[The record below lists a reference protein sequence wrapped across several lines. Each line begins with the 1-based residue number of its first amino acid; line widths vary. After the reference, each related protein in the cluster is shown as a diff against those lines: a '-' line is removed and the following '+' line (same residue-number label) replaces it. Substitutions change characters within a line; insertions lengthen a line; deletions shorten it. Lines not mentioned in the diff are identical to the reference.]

1 MSWGGEGLGEKF
13 VALVVAAACG
23 SLLWIPA
30 ARAADG
36 VGELEELRQA
46 IEARRERLEAFE
58 DRAGGLFEAIEAVDR
73 AARALRRAASRA
85 ARDAR
90 EAGQTKL
97 RLERE
102 ARELEGRMAATRRTL
117 GRRAVALYKAGEI
130 GPLRWVFS
138 EGSLRDRVS
147 RVQVLQLLVDHDD
160 RLIRRYADERAQLEQ
175 ARAGADQ
182 AAARRDEARERLQT
196 RSRELEQERRTK
208 RVLLAGVRRDRAS
221 ERALLNELEAAA
233 RELEQTLDELQR
245 DPPPAGSA
253 GHGFAA
259 AKGRLEPPVQGA
271 VVRSFGR
278 VVDAEYRTQT
288 FRKGIDFEVAL
299 GEPVYAIAAGQ
310 VRFADWFRGYGRMV
324 ILDHGD
330 GYFSVSG
337 HLDDVAVEV
346 GQAIAAGDPIGRAG
360 ETGSLLGP
368 RLYLE
373 IRKGS
378 EALDPAEWLRLV
390 PGL

>member
-1 MSWGGEGLGEKF
+1 MGSRSEAKSVRISQRAFIVRNQQVLVSEYRDALGLWYVLPGGGQVSGE
-13 VALVVAAACG
+13 
-23 SLLWIPA
+23 
-30 ARAADG
+30 D
-36 VGELEELRQA
+36 
-46 IEARRERLEAFE
+46 
-58 DRAGGLFEAIEAVDR
+58 AGA
-73 AARALRRAASRA
+73 ALRREV
-85 ARDAR
+85 R
-90 EAGQTKL
+90 EEVG
-97 RLERE
+97 LEI
-102 ARELEGRMAATRRTL
+102 
-117 GRRAVALYKAGEI
+117 EI
-130 GPLRWVFS
+130 GPLRWVFG

-147 RVQVLQLLVDHDD
+147 RVQALQLLVDHDD
-160 RLIRRYADERAQLEQ
+160 RLIRRYERERSQLEEL
-175 ARAGADQ
+175 RAGAEQ
-182 AAARRDEARERLQT
+182 AAQRRDEARERLET

-208 RVLLAGVRRDRAS
+208 RSLLAGVRRDRAS

-233 RELEQTLDELQR
+233 RELEETLDDLQR
-245 DPPPAGSA
+245 GPPLPGS
-253 GHGFAA
+253 GSHGFAA
-259 AKGRLEPPVQGA
+259 AKGRLEPPVHGA

-299 GEPVYAIAAGQ
+299 GEPVYAIAGGH
-310 VRFADWFRGYGRMV
+310 VRFADRFRGYGRMV

-337 HLDDVAVEV
+337 HLDEVGVEV
-346 GQAIAAGDPIGRAG
+346 GQAVAAGDPIGRAG

-378 EALDPAEWLRLV
+378 EALDPAQWLRLV

>member
-1 MSWGGEGLGEKF
+1 MKWSAARPAFVLVGL
-13 VALVVAAACG
+13 VLVTGIAPQLAAAAPEP
-23 SLLWIPA
+23 S
-30 ARAADG
+30 
-36 VGELEELRQA
+36 EELRELREA
-46 IEARRERLEAFE
+46 IEARRDRLDAFE
-58 DRAGGLFEAIEAVDR
+58 KQAGGLFDAIGAVDR
-73 AARALRRAASRA
+73 AARALRTDASRA
-85 ARDAR
+85 AEAAR
-90 EAGQTKL
+90 EAGRVKR
-97 RLERE
+97 RLERD
-102 ARELEGRMAATRRTL
+102 AGELEQRMAQTRATL
-117 GRRAVALYKAGEI
+117 GRRAAALYKAGEI
-130 GPLRWVFS
+130 GPLRWIFG

-147 RVQVLQLLVDHDD
+147 RVQALQLLVDHDD
-160 RLIRRYADERAQLEQ
+160 QLIRRYAQERTQLEEARTGAERAAERL
-175 ARAGADQ
+175 A
-182 AAARRDEARERLQT
+182 EARERLET

-208 RVLLAGVRRDRAS
+208 RKLLASVRQDRAA

-233 RELEQTLDELQR
+233 RELEAKLDDLQR
-245 DPPPAGSA
+245 APPGPGTI
-253 GHGFAA
+253 GHGGFAA
-259 AKGRLEPPVQGA
+259 AKGRLEPPVQGSI
-271 VVRSFGR
+271 VRSFGR

-299 GEPVYAIAAGQ
+299 GEPVYAIALGQ
-310 VRFADWFRGYGRMV
+310 VRFADRFRGYGRMV

-337 HLDDVAVEV
+337 HLDEVGVEV
-346 GQAIAAGDPIGRAG
+346 GQAVAAGDPIGKAG

>member
-1 MSWGGEGLGEKF
+1 MMQGAGRRLLAFAALLAVILLDASW
-13 VALVVAAACG
+13 VAAAQEPE
-23 SLLWIPA
+23 SA
-30 ARAADG
+30 E
-36 VGELEELRQA
+36 ELEELREA
-46 IEARRERLEAFE
+46 IEARRDRLEAFE
-58 DRAGGLFEAIEAVDR
+58 KEAGGLFDAIEAVDR
-73 AARALRRAASRA
+73 AARALRRDAARAGRA
-85 ARDAR
+85 AR
-90 EAGQTKL
+90 EAERAKRG
-97 RLERE
+97 LERE
-102 ARELEGRMAATRRTL
+102 AEQLEERMDQTRVTL
-117 GRRAVALYKAGEI
+117 QRRAVALYKAGEI
-130 GPLRWVFS
+130 GPLRWVFG

-147 RVQVLQLLVDHDD
+147 RVQALQLLVDHDD
-160 RLIRRYADERAQLEQ
+160 RLIRRYADQRTQLEE
-175 ARAGADQ
+175 ARAGAAR
-182 AAARRDEARERLQT
+182 AAERRDEARDRLET
-196 RSRELEQERRTK
+196 RSRELEQERRNK
-208 RVLLAGVRRDRAS
+208 RTLLARVRQDRAV

-233 RELEQTLDELQR
+233 RELEATLDDLQR
-245 DPPPAGSA
+245 APSQPGPAGQ
-253 GHGFAA
+253 GFAA

-299 GEPVYAIAAGQ
+299 GEPVYAIARGQ
-310 VRFADWFRGYGRMV
+310 VRFADRFRGYGRTV

-337 HLDDVAVEV
+337 HLDEVRVEV
-346 GQAIAAGDPIGRAG
+346 GQALAAGDPIGSAG

-373 IRKGS
+373 IRNGS